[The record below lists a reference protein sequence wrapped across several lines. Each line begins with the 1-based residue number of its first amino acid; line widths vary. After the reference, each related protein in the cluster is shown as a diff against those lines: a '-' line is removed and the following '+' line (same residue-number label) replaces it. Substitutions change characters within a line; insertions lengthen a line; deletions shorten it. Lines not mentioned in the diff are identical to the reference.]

1 MLRLETL
8 LGKSV
13 SEMTAQKMNL
23 LAVLL
28 FGAGLG
34 AAGYALLLP
43 AAQPV
48 KAPVAAVPDWKSEL
62 EAIKGKL
69 PDQAHA
75 MQDVGYHFSNLWF
88 AGQQKN
94 WPLAEFYNNEV
105 RSHLRWAVRIIP
117 KRKDLAGQEIDL
129 EAILQAFENS
139 PWTQVKDAITA
150 KDSAAFEK
158 AYRFAVETCYAC
170 HKASDKPFI
179 RPQIP
184 SQPETPI
191 INFDPN
197 ATWPR

>member
-1 MLRLETL
+1 MTGQTLRLL
-8 LGKSV
+8 V
-13 SEMTAQKMNL
+13 
-23 LAVLL
+23 VLL
-28 FGAGLG
+28 FGIGLG
-34 AAGYALLLP
+34 AAGYAILLP
-43 AAQPV
+43 TAQPAAAQ
-48 KAPVAAVPDWKSEL
+48 VAETPDWKAEI

-88 AGQQKN
+88 ARQKGN

-139 PWTQVKDAITA
+139 PWTQMKDAIAA
-150 KDSAAFEK
+150 KDGAAFDK

-179 RPQIP
+179 RLQIP
-184 SQPETPI
+184 AQPETPI
-191 INFDPN
+191 INFDPD

>member
-1 MLRLETL
+1 VEEL
-8 LGKSV
+8 
-13 SEMTAQKMNL
+13 
-23 LAVLL
+23 
-28 FGAGLG
+28 
-34 AAGYALLLP
+34 
-43 AAQPV
+43 
-48 KAPVAAVPDWKSEL
+48 KSEI
-62 EAIKGKL
+62 EAINGML

-88 AGQQKN
+88 AGQKEN

-117 KRKDLAGQEIDL
+117 KRKDSAGQEIDL

-150 KDSAAFEK
+150 KDKAAFDK
-158 AYRFAVETCYAC
+158 AYRFSLDTCYAC

-191 INFDPN
+191 INFDPS
-197 ATWPR
+197 AQWPR